1 MFALMLE
8 WVFSTLCHGFGF
20 RGLPPPMSDSYSSGL
35 SENLSSDIFQRCL
48 VAHIDDLIMMKK
60 KSVLFV
66 FAKPV
71 TTLI

>member
-1 MFALMLE
+1 
-8 WVFSTLCHGFGF
+8 
-20 RGLPPPMSDSYSSGL
+20 MSDSYSSGL